1 MLVYLDTADLI
12 NICRG
17 SAPIELPDL
26 AQRLVSG
33 GHKIVLSFDTLIEVA
48 APLRNGRLLEVR
60 RTLNRLEE
68 LPHTFINEARIRDM
82 EMREALS
89 AFERGREYDFAS
101 VSPFASRLDDAIDV
115 QGLQQYVIQNVGGRR
130 VRVDTHMIVN
140 LRIWDVIIHVFRQ
153 DPEAFNVQRRRE
165 QEWIAVMEADRIL
178 ENPPELSDHFVTTMS
193 RNLQT
198 HGLKAPTAGV
208 EPFARWVYELPS
220 RCPGIRLAYE
230 THHQFRRN
238 RSAQP
243 RASDLIDLGRIA
255 AVPYVDF
262 FVADGEMLDY
272 CKKAAR
278 QLGLDYE
285 QRLCRMATAI
295 SNL

>member
-33 GHKIVLSFDTLIEVA
+33 GHKIVLSLDTLIEVA

-60 RTLNRLEE
+60 RTLNRVEE
-68 LPHTFINEARIRDM
+68 LPHTFINEVRIRDM

-89 AFERGREYDFAS
+89 AFEHGREYDFAS

-115 QGLQQYVIQNVGGRR
+115 QRLQQYVIQNVGGRR
-130 VRVDTHMIVN
+130 VRIDTHVIVN
-140 LRIWDVIIHVFRQ
+140 LRIWDVIIHVFRR

-178 ENPPELSDHFVTTMS
+178 ENPPELSVHFVTTMN

-198 HGLKAPTAGV
+198 HGLRHQLLESSRLRAGCTSYLLGVPAFGWLMKPIISFAGTAAPGR
-208 EPFARWVYELPS
+208 ARPISSTWVASPLCHTS
-220 RCPGIRLAYE
+220 TFSWQMARC
-230 THHQFRRN
+230 
-238 RSAQP
+238 
-243 RASDLIDLGRIA
+243 
-255 AVPYVDF
+255 
-262 FVADGEMLDY
+262 
-272 CKKAAR
+272 
-278 QLGLDYE
+278 
-285 QRLCRMATAI
+285 
-295 SNL
+295 